1 MALEPITREEKYL
14 AKAAGQS
21 VEVPEPITRKEMFL
35 DAVAKSGGGS
45 SGGGGT
51 ADLTD
56 EEYATLVALLEEE

>member
-21 VEVPEPITRKEMFL
+21 VDVPEPITRKEMFL
-35 DAVAKSGGGS
+35 DAVAKSGGG
-45 SGGGGT
+45 T

-56 EEYATLVALLEEE
+56 EEYAELMALLEEE